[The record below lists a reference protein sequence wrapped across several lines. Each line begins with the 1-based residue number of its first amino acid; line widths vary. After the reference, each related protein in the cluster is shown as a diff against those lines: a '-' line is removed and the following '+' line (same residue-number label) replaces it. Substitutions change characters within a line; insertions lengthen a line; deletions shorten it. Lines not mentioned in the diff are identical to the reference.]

1 MADDVAALRA
11 RVAALESE
19 LAAARAG
26 AVAASAPAP
35 ARPSLAEWSAEV
47 TADNPYSRLLALQR
61 MGIVPN
67 YRDIRDKTV
76 VIVGAGGVGSVVAEA
91 LTRCGV
97 GRLVLY
103 DYDRVEL
110 ANMNRLFY
118 RPEHVRL
125 TKVDAAAAQL
135 REINPDVDVVPVFG
149 DVTSPAVHAGLCE
162 RIAHGGLPRRDAG
175 GSASESTTQGPPVDL
190 VLSCVD
196 NYGARIALNR
206 ACLALRQPWMES
218 GVSEDAVSG
227 HIQTLLPGRTACF
240 ECAPPLVVA
249 SGIDESTLK
258 REGVCA
264 ASLPT
269 VMGVIAGLLAHNALK
284 HLLGF
289 GRVSFVLGYNSLADH
304 FYSEALLRPN
314 PGCTSEGCRRAQADA
329 LAASGGVPWAPPE
342 WVPPSAAGAGEPVDH
357 GDNEWAIEV
366 VAGEQAEEE
375 VEGVGAGS
383 GAAAAASAAAGGRAA
398 PSAAAPAAVAGSTSS
413 AAAEAVVDDLMA
425 ELARLQQS

>member
-11 RVAALESE
+11 RVAALEAE

-26 AVAASAPAP
+26 AASAPQPAP

-162 RIAHGGLPRRDAG
+162 CIAHGGLPRRAPGDSS
-175 GSASESTTQGPPVDL
+175 GSSSSSSSDGGPPVDL

-289 GRVSFVLGYNSLADH
+289 GRVSYVLGYNSLADH
-304 FYSEALLRPN
+304 FYGEALLRPN
-314 PGCTSEGCRRAQADA
+314 PGCASEGCRRAQAEA
-329 LAASGGVPWAPPE
+329 VAASGGVPWAPPP

-366 VAGEQAEEE
+366 VAGEQQP
-375 VEGVGAGS
+375 EGEGA
-383 GAAAAASAAAGGRAA
+383 GAAAAGADGRPAPAAAG
-398 PSAAAPAAVAGSTSS
+398 PSAAAAVQLEEAPPS
-413 AAAEAVVDDLMA
+413 AEVVDDLMA
-425 ELARLQQS
+425 ELARLQS